1 MTIAGAKLR
10 KFGEKSN
17 AETGSLFA
25 GFANPKNSIRHRK
38 NHVLCRKKYI
48 RHRKNYI
55 RPFFECMQYGVN
67 QRAMAKFQ

>member
-38 NHVLCRKKYI
+38 NHVLCRK
-48 RHRKNYI
+48 NYI